1 VPSEKTQSNQSTN
14 PPSIL
19 SLAFDLPNI
28 CSLVGLFS
36 ALLALFFAL
45 TGNYPAAM
53 IGLIWAVFFDWNDG
67 KIARKMKG
75 RTAVQGQIGGQ
86 VDSLIDI
93 VSFGVCPAVILLS
106 YGNYDPILLP
116 GAFLII
122 AAGVLRLS
130 YFNVFGL
137 GGESTYLGLAY
148 DNNAIILVFV
158 FLLESFMATAAFTIV
173 LYITLIVLAALN
185 VAPIRTPKLNGGVWY
200 YALAFYTLA
209 ITFVYSWLLL
219 SNV

>member
-1 VPSEKTQSNQSTN
+1 MPLVKTETPASTN
-14 PPSIL
+14 PPTIL
-19 SLAFDLPNI
+19 SLACDLPNI

-36 ALLALFFAL
+36 ALLALYFAL

-75 RTAVQGQIGGQ
+75 RTPLQGQIGGQ

-93 VSFGVCPAVILLS
+93 VSFGICPAVILLS
-106 YGNYDPILLP
+106 YGDYSLWMFP
-116 GAFLII
+116 GAFLIV

-137 GGESTYLGLAY
+137 DGKTTYLGLAY
-148 DNNAIILVFV
+148 DNNAIILVCV
-158 FLLESFMATAAFTIV
+158 FLLESFISTSAFTVV
-173 LYITLIVLAALN
+173 LYMTIVGLAALN

-200 YALAFYTLA
+200 YVLSFYTLV
-209 ITFVYSWLLL
+209 ITIIYSLLL
-219 SNV
+219 I

>member
-1 VPSEKTQSNQSTN
+1 MISVKTDSNPSTT

-36 ALLALFFAL
+36 ALLALYFAL
-45 TGNYPAAM
+45 IGVYPAAM

-67 KIARKMKG
+67 KIARKMKS
-75 RTAVQGQIGGQ
+75 RTALQGQVGGQ

-93 VSFGVCPAVILLS
+93 VSFGICPAVILLS
-106 YGNYDPILLP
+106 YGNYSLWLLP
-116 GAFLII
+116 GAFLIV
-122 AAGVLRLS
+122 AACVLRLS

-137 GGESTYLGLAY
+137 DGKSTYQGLAS

-158 FLLESFMATAAFTIV
+158 FLLESFITTSAFTAV
-173 LYITLIVLAALN
+173 LYITILVLAAFN
-185 VAPIRTPKLNGGVWY
+185 VAPIRTPKLSGRWY
-200 YALAFYTLA
+200 YVLALYTLV
-209 ITFVYSWLLL
+209 ITLIYGWLLFE
-219 SNV
+219 

>member
-1 VPSEKTQSNQSTN
+1 MSLVKTETPASTN
-14 PPSIL
+14 PPTIL
-19 SLAFDLPNI
+19 SLACDLPNI

-36 ALLALFFAL
+36 ALLALYFAL

-75 RTAVQGQIGGQ
+75 RTPLQGQIGGQ

-93 VSFGVCPAVILLS
+93 VSFGICPAVILLS
-106 YGNYDPILLP
+106 YGDYSLWMFP
-116 GAFLII
+116 GAFLIV

-137 GGESTYLGLAY
+137 DGKTTYLGLAY
-148 DNNAIILVFV
+148 DNNAIILVCV
-158 FLLESFMATAAFTIV
+158 FLLESFISTSAFTVV
-173 LYITLIVLAALN
+173 LYMTIVGLAALN

-200 YALAFYTLA
+200 YVLSFYTLV
-209 ITFVYSWLLL
+209 ITIIYSLLL
-219 SNV
+219 I